1 MIINHNLPALNALRN
16 LNGNDKLH
24 STAAEKLSSGL
35 RINRAADDA
44 AGLAI
49 SQSMQSQIEGLDQ
62 ATRNAQDATS
72 LIQTADGALNESQSI
87 LIRMRDLAVQAANS
101 TYTDNDRTSMQQEV
115 NQLKDELDRIGNTT
129 AFNNKVLL
137 DGSSAAVSSSNDANT
152 KIFMR
157 GAIQEKG
164 VSSAG
169 TYKIDVSVRAAG
181 TAQVQQSN
189 IMTNKNTGLTA
200 TGNTQLK
207 DVANFYDAG
216 GKFLVENPQNISLVE
231 GDGKGTTITLNGD
244 DTLNE
249 VATKFAGAISKGLGQ
264 DVIDGVSS
272 NAANMGQY
280 NTTKGSGVR
289 AVSGVF
295 VLSSAKAGEDGK
307 ISAVGDAQLVKAFGF
322 NQFGE
327 VNDVVYSVSVT
338 NAATGS
344 GLATGVAVEGNN
356 IIGLVHKNVDV
367 QIGGST
373 AQKAIYNESE
383 GKFTVGSGDT
393 QSTYVHLVDNT
404 QVFQIGANELQNMTA
419 AIGDMRASSLGV
431 DKILLTDI
439 SSAGKAITTLDSANS
454 RISAQRAALGAYQ
467 NRLSHTITNLGVTQ
481 ENLTASQSQ
490 IKDVDMAAEMTNYSK
505 LGILTQT
512 ANAMLAQ
519 SNQTPQQVLQLLR

>member
-16 LNGNDKLH
+16 LNGNNRLQ
-24 STAAEKLSSGL
+24 SAAAEKLSSGL

-72 LIQTADGALNESQSI
+72 LIQTADGALNEAQSI

-101 TYTDNDRTSMQQEV
+101 TYTDNDRSSMQQEIE
-115 NQLKDELDRIGNTT
+115 QLKDEINRIGNTT
-129 AFNNKVLL
+129 SFNNKILL
-137 DGSSAAVSSSNDANT
+137 DGSSAAVTSSNDATT

-169 TYKIDVSVRAAG
+169 TYKIDVSLRAAG
-181 TAQVQQSN
+181 SAQVQQSN
-189 IMTNKNTGLTA
+189 IMTDKNTGLTA
-200 TGNTQLK
+200 SGNTQLK

-216 GKFLVENPQNISLVE
+216 GRFLVANPQNISLVE
-231 GDGKGTTITLNGD
+231 GDGKGTTITINGD
-244 DTLNE
+244 DTLND
-249 VATKFAGAISKGLGQ
+249 VARKYSSAIAKGLGQ
-264 DVIDGVSS
+264 NTIEGAS
-272 NAANMGQY
+272 AATANMAIY
-280 NTTKGSGVR
+280 NTTAGSGVR

-295 VLSSAKAGEDGK
+295 VLSSAKAGADGT
-307 ISAVGDAQLVKAFGF
+307 IRAVGDSLLMQAFGF

-327 VNDVVYSVSVT
+327 VNEAVYSVSVT

-344 GLATGVAVEGNN
+344 GIASGVAVEGNN

-373 AQKAIYNESE
+373 AQQAQYISGL
-383 GKFTVGSGDT
+383 GKFSVASGT
-393 QSTYVHLVDNT
+393 THSTYVHLVDNT

-419 AIGDMRASSLGV
+419 AIGDMRTSSLGI
-431 DKILLTDI
+431 DKVQVTDI
-439 SSAGKAITTLDSANS
+439 GAAGKAITTLDAANS
-454 RISAQRAALGAYQ
+454 RVSAQRAALGAYQ
-467 NRLSHTITNLGVTQ
+467 NRLSHTVINLGVTS
-481 ENLTASQSQ
+481 ENLTASQAQ
-490 IKDVDMAAEMTNYSK
+490 IKDVDMAQEMTNYSK

>member
-24 STAAEKLSSGL
+24 SSAAEKLSSGL

-44 AGLAI
+44 TGLAI

-87 LIRMRDLAVQAANS
+87 LTRMRDLAVQSANS
-101 TYTDNDRTSMQQEV
+101 TYTDNDRTSMQKEV
-115 NQLKDELDRIGNTT
+115 DQLKDELNRIGNTT
-129 AFNNKVLL
+129 AFNNKILL
-137 DGSSAAVSSSNDANT
+137 DGSSAAVTSSNDANT

-169 TYKIDVSVRAAG
+169 TYKIDVSLRAAG

-216 GKFLVENPQNISLVE
+216 GKFLVENPQNVSLVE
-231 GDGKGTTITLNGD
+231 GDGKGTTITINGD

-249 VATKFAGAISKGLGQ
+249 VAVKYATAISKGLGQ
-264 DVIDGVSS
+264 DTITGVSG
-272 NAANMGQY
+272 NTQNMSIY

-295 VLSSAKAGEDGK
+295 VLSSAKAGADGT
-307 ISAVGDAQLVKAFGF
+307 IHAVGDSMLMQAFGF
-322 NQFGE
+322 NQFGK
-327 VNDVVYSVSVT
+327 VNDAVYAVSVT

-344 GLATGVAVEGNN
+344 GIATGVAVEGNN

-373 AQKAIYNESE
+373 AQQAQYI
-383 GKFTVGSGDT
+383 SGLGRFSVASGTT

-404 QVFQIGANELQNMTA
+404 QVFQIGANELQNMSA
-419 AIGDMRASSLGV
+419 AIGDMRSSSLGV
-431 DKILLTDI
+431 DKVLVSDI
-439 SSAGKAITTLDSANS
+439 DSAGKAITTIDAANT
-454 RISAQRAALGAYQ
+454 RISAQRSALGAYQ
-467 NRLSHTITNLGVTQ
+467 NRLSHTMTNLGVTQ

-490 IKDVDMAAEMTNYSK
+490 IKDVDMAQEMTEYSK

>member
-24 STAAEKLSSGL
+24 SNAAEKLSSGL

-62 ATRNAQDATS
+62 STRNAQDATS

-87 LIRMRDLAVQAANS
+87 LTRMRDLAVQSANS
-101 TYTDNDRTSMQQEV
+101 TYTDNDRSTMQQEV
-115 NQLKDELDRIGNTT
+115 DQLKDELNRIGNTT
-129 AFNNKVLL
+129 AFNNKTLL
-137 DGSSAAVSSSNDANT
+137 DGSSAAVSSSNDAST
-152 KIFMR
+152 KVFMR
-157 GAIQEKG
+157 GAIQDKG

-169 TYKIDVSVRAAG
+169 TFKIDVSLRAAG
-181 TAQVQQSN
+181 TAEVQQSN

-200 TGNTQLK
+200 TGETQLK
-207 DVANFYDAG
+207 DVSNFYDAG

-231 GDGKGTTITLNGD
+231 GDGKATTITINGD

-249 VATKFAGAISKGLGQ
+249 VAVKYAGAISKGLGQ
-264 DVIDGVSS
+264 DTIAGVSA
-272 NAANMGQY
+272 NAKNMSVY

-295 VLSSAKAGEDGK
+295 VLSSAKAGQDGM
-307 ISAVGDAQLVKAFGF
+307 IHAIGDSALMQAFGF
-322 NQFGE
+322 NQFGK
-327 VNDVVYSVSVT
+327 VNDAVYSVSVT

-373 AQKAIYNESE
+373 AQKAQYVSAA
-383 GKFTVGSGDT
+383 GKFSVASGDT
-393 QSTYVHLVDNT
+393 HSTYVHLVDNT

-431 DKILLTDI
+431 DKVLISDI
-439 SSAGKAITTLDSANS
+439 SSAGKAITTIDAANTRVS
-454 RISAQRAALGAYQ
+454 TQRAALGAYQ
-467 NRLSHTITNLGVTQ
+467 NRLAHTMTNLGVTQ
-481 ENLTASQSQ
+481 ENLTESQDQ
-490 IKDVDMAAEMTNYSK
+490 IKDVDMAQEMTNYNK
-505 LGILTQT
+505 KQTLTQQPHAHFT
-512 ANAMLAQ
+512 
-519 SNQTPQQVLQLLR
+519 